1 MTPGAKYAEFQVLFH
16 EDFKATE
23 PLSCDKIHFYHL
35 SDNENT
41 EPLLVVHS
49 HDSELDKIDYKRIL
63 DTVRQNKT
71 VERRRRA
78 TADAPNE
85 HRIPRSQRVDASS
98 EIPFCDV
105 ISLNI
110 TNEELPPKEEGESIF
125 MPQWYDAGICGGD
138 CGNTMPLEQNLG
150 HNVLIH
156 MLQGSLDFRNR
167 HGYQITRCCAPIKYA
182 PLEVIVFP
190 PTVRSA
196 YIRIIPNMKIVQC
209 ECLEIVDFSNS
220 TKRK

>member
-1 MTPGAKYAEFQVLFH
+1 MTPGAKYAEFQVHFY
-16 EDFKATE
+16 EDFNTKTD
-23 PLSCDKIHFYHL
+23 LGCDKISFHHL
-35 SDNENT
+35 NNDEDT

-49 HDSELDKIDYKRIL
+49 YDSELDKIDYKRIL

-85 HRIPRSQRVDASS
+85 HRIPRSPTADASS

-110 TNEELPPKEEGESIF
+110 TNEEVPPKEDGEVIYLPSK
-125 MPQWYDAGICGGD
+125 YDAGICGGD
-138 CGNTMPLEQNLG
+138 CGNTMPQEQNIG

-156 MLQGSLDFRNR
+156 MLQGSREFRNR
-167 HGYQITRCCAPIKYA
+167 HGYHITRCCAPIKYA

-190 PTVRSA
+190 PTERSA

-220 TKRK
+220 TTQK